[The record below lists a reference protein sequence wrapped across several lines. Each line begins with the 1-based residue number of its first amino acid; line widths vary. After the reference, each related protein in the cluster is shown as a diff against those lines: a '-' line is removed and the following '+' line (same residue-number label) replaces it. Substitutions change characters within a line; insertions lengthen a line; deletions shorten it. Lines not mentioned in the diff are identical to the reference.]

1 MSIVPR
7 GTGVLPCGELV
18 SHLIA
23 LSTETMTLSRFLPS
37 LTAALAF
44 GTMFPVAASALHRVD
59 AVHLTA
65 IRYGVA
71 TLAFLALLWG
81 LEGRAALRI
90 PNRRR
95 GLELW
100 ALGSL
105 GFAGFNLLAYLGLGS
120 STPQHASVF
129 VALMPV
135 LTVFGLAAI
144 TRKRPTRSIMGF
156 AGLAVVGASVVVCGG
171 DPASLVEGG
180 FNGGDALFFLGV
192 ASFSAYTLG
201 ARRFPGFSALRYTAL
216 SAAGGTATILAV
228 TEIVTI
234 ASAEHTPSLADLG
247 AVWWQLVY
255 VVIIGAV
262 IAVLAFNEGVRRLG
276 APNASLFGNLIPV
289 VTLIIAVAQ
298 GYRPA
303 GLELVGIAV
312 TLAALA
318 GANLAG
324 RTARKSAQASVRPV
338 SAACAATRSAN
349 PAKSLAYS

>member
-7 GTGVLPCGELV
+7 AGMCYLSSTLLELSKV
-18 SHLIA
+18 R
-23 LSTETMTLSRFLPS
+23 MTLNRFLPS

-44 GTMFPVAASALHRVD
+44 GTMFPVAASALHHVD
-59 AVHLTA
+59 AFHLTA
-65 IRYGVA
+65 IRYGLA
-71 TLAFLALLWG
+71 TLAFLAILWAV
-81 LEGRAALRI
+81 EGRAALRL
-90 PNRRR
+90 PSRRHA
-95 GLELW
+95 LELW
-100 ALGSL
+100 GLGSL

-156 AGLAVVGASVVVCGG
+156 AGLAVVGAALVVSGG
-171 DPASLVEGG
+171 DPASLIEGG

-228 TEIVTI
+228 TEIATI
-234 ASAEHTPSLADLG
+234 AGAEHTPSLSDIG
-247 AVWWQLVY
+247 DIWWQLIY
-255 VVIIGAV
+255 VVAVGAV

-276 APNASLFGNLIPV
+276 APNATLFGNLIPI

-312 TLAALA
+312 TLAALL

-324 RTARKSAQASVRPV
+324 RPQARLRPV

-349 PAKSLAYS
+349 P

>member
-1 MSIVPR
+1 
-7 GTGVLPCGELV
+7 
-18 SHLIA
+18 
-23 LSTETMTLSRFLPS
+23 MTFSRFLPS

-44 GTMFPVAASALHRVD
+44 GTMFPVAASALHHVD
-59 AVHLTA
+59 AFHLTA

-71 TLAFLALLWG
+71 TLAFLAILWAV
-81 LEGRAALRI
+81 EGRGALRL
-90 PNRRR
+90 PSRRH
-95 GLELW
+95 GIELW

-144 TRKRPTRSIMGF
+144 TRTPPKRAIVGF
-156 AGLAVVGASVVVCGG
+156 ALLAVAGALLVVSGG

-180 FNGGDALFFLGV
+180 FSGGDALFFLGV

-228 TEIVTI
+228 TEITTFVG
-234 ASAEHTPSLADLG
+234 AEHTPSLTDLG
-247 AVWWQLVY
+247 DIWWQLIY
-255 VVIIGAV
+255 VVAVGAV
-262 IAVLAFNEGVRRLG
+262 VAVLAFNEGVRRLG
-276 APNASLFGNLIPV
+276 APDASLFGNLIPI
-289 VTLIIAVAQ
+289 VTLAIAVVQ

-303 GLELVGIAV
+303 GLELVGIGV
-312 TLAALA
+312 TLVALV
-318 GANLAG
+318 GANVAG
-324 RTARKSAQASVRPV
+324 RRAPAQASARPV
-338 SAACAATRSAN
+338 KAACAATRSAN
-349 PAKSLAYS
+349 PAKSLA

>member
-1 MSIVPR
+1 MCYLSS
-7 GTGVLPCGELV
+7 TLLELSKV
-18 SHLIA
+18 R
-23 LSTETMTLSRFLPS
+23 MTLNRFLPS

-44 GTMFPVAASALHRVD
+44 GTMFPVAASALHHVD
-59 AVHLTA
+59 AFHLTA

-71 TLAFLALLWG
+71 TLAFLAILWAV
-81 LEGRAALRI
+81 EGRAALRL
-90 PNRRR
+90 PTRRHA
-95 GLELW
+95 LELW
-100 ALGSL
+100 GLGSL

-156 AGLAVVGASVVVCGG
+156 AGLAVVGAALVVSGG

-228 TEIVTI
+228 TEIATI
-234 ASAEHTPSLADLG
+234 AGAEHTPSLSDLG
-247 AVWWQLVY
+247 DIWWQLIY
-255 VVIIGAV
+255 VVAVGAV
-262 IAVLAFNEGVRRLG
+262 VAVLAFNEGVRRLG
-276 APNASLFGNLIPV
+276 AADATLFGNLIPI
-289 VTLIIAVAQ
+289 VTLVIAIAQ

-312 TLAALA
+312 TLAALV

-324 RTARKSAQASVRPV
+324 RQASVRPV
-338 SAACAATRSAN
+338 KAACAATRSAN
-349 PAKSLAYS
+349 VAKSLA

>member
-1 MSIVPR
+1 
-7 GTGVLPCGELV
+7 
-18 SHLIA
+18 
-23 LSTETMTLSRFLPS
+23 MTLTRFLPS

-44 GTMFPVAASALHRVD
+44 GTMFPVAASALQSVD
-59 AVHLTA
+59 AFHLTA
-65 IRYGVA
+65 IRYGLA
-71 TLAFLALLWG
+71 TIAFLGLLWV
-81 LEGRAALRI
+81 LEGRSALKI

-100 ALGSL
+100 ALGTL

-144 TRKRPTRSIMGF
+144 TRVKPSPAIVGF
-156 AGLAVVGASVVVCGG
+156 AFLAVFGAALVVSGG
-171 DPASLVEGG
+171 DLASLATGG
-180 FNGGDALFFLGV
+180 LQGGDVLFFAGV
-192 ASFSAYTLG
+192 ASFAAYTLG
-201 ARRFPGFSALRYTAL
+201 ARRFPDFSPLRYTAL

-234 ASAEHTPSLADLG
+234 AGAEHTPTLADLG
-247 AVWWQLVY
+247 AIWWQLVY

-289 VTLIIAVAQ
+289 VTLIIAVVQ

-303 GLELVGIAV
+303 DLELVGIVV
-312 TLAALA
+312 TLAALG

-324 RTARKSAQASVRPV
+324 RQLSARPV
-338 SAACAATRSAN
+338 NAACAATRSAN
-349 PAKSLAYS
+349 PAKSLA

>member
-1 MSIVPR
+1 
-7 GTGVLPCGELV
+7 
-18 SHLIA
+18 
-23 LSTETMTLSRFLPS
+23 MTLTRFLPS

-59 AVHLTA
+59 AFHLTA
-65 IRYGVA
+65 IRYGLA
-71 TLAFLALLWG
+71 TIAFLALLWA

-90 PNRRR
+90 PSRRR

-135 LTVFGLAAI
+135 VTVFGLAAI
-144 TRKRPTRSIMGF
+144 TRVKPRPAIVGF
-156 AGLAVVGASVVVCGG
+156 ACLAVFGAALVVSGG
-171 DPASLVEGG
+171 DPASLVTGG
-180 FNGGDALFFLGV
+180 LAGGDILFFLGV
-192 ASFSAYTLG
+192 SSFAAYTLG
-201 ARRFPGFSALRYTAL
+201 ARRFLDFSPLRYTAL

-228 TEIVTI
+228 TEIATI
-234 ASAEHTPSLADLG
+234 AGAEHTPSLADLG
-247 AVWWQLVY
+247 AIWWQLVY

-276 APNASLFGNLIPV
+276 APNATLFGNLIPV
-289 VTLIIAVAQ
+289 VTLGIAVAQ
-298 GYRPA
+298 GDRPA

-312 TLAALA
+312 TLAALL

-324 RTARKSAQASVRPV
+324 RPNAQARLRPV

-349 PAKSLAYS
+349 PAKSFA

>member
-1 MSIVPR
+1 
-7 GTGVLPCGELV
+7 
-18 SHLIA
+18 
-23 LSTETMTLSRFLPS
+23 MTLSRFLPS

-44 GTMFPVAASALHRVD
+44 GTMFPVAASALEHVD
-59 AVHLTA
+59 AFHLTA

-71 TLAFLALLWG
+71 TLAFLVILAVI
-81 LEGRAALRI
+81 EGREALRV
-90 PNRRR
+90 PTRRH

-144 TRKRPTRSIMGF
+144 TRVKPKPAIVGF
-156 AGLAVVGASVVVCGG
+156 AALAVFGAALVVSGG
-171 DPASLVEGG
+171 DPASLATGG
-180 FNGGDALFFLGV
+180 LNAGDLLFFLGV
-192 ASFSAYTLG
+192 ASFAAYTLG
-201 ARRFPGFSALRYTAL
+201 ARRFTEFSALRYTAL

-228 TEIVTI
+228 TEIATI
-234 ASAEHTPSLADLG
+234 AGAEHTPSLADLG
-247 AVWWQLVY
+247 AIWWQLIY
-255 VVIIGAV
+255 VAAIGAV
-262 IAVLAFNEGVRRLG
+262 VAVLAFNEGVRRLG
-276 APNASLFGNLIPV
+276 AANASLFGNLIPI

-303 GLELVGIAV
+303 GLELFGIAV
-312 TLAALA
+312 TLAALL

-324 RTARKSAQASVRPV
+324 RTQASARPV

-349 PAKSLAYS
+349 PAKSLA